1 MGRDFGWLWR
11 AYAVSTLGTY
21 VALDAFPMIAILALH
36 VSEAQVS
43 LIAAVGGAMGAL
55 LAVPLGP
62 WVEFRRKRSLMIH
75 ADLVRF
81 LVLMTVP
88 TAYAL
93 DVLTYYQLLVV
104 TVVVAAADIVFV
116 GASGAHLK
124 GLVAPDQLT
133 TANGKFESVLWVSAA
148 VGPPL
153 GGGMI
158 GLLGPVVTTVSNAVS
173 YLLSALGIRMIKAPE
188 PAPPQR
194 KHANVGLGEGWRA
207 IARDPG
213 LRRFFASNVLA
224 SALIMATGPLLA
236 FLMLR
241 ELGFT
246 ALEYGLAL
254 GISCLG
260 GIVGARMSRPL
271 ARRFGQRTILL
282 GFGVARTLWLTGLA
296 FVGPGVTGL
305 LVVIAVEITMITCI
319 GIFTPVFATYRLERA
334 PHDALAR
341 VLTAW
346 TISSRAAIA
355 VLTALW
361 GLLASV
367 TSVRIA
373 IGIAGALMLLT
384 SLLLPW
390 RRQNWES
397 TESASANDV
406 TTAAT

>member
-1 MGRDFGWLWR
+1 
-11 AYAVSTLGTY
+11 
-21 VALDAFPMIAILALH
+21 LDAFPLIAILALH

-43 LIAAVGGAMGAL
+43 LLVAVGGAMGAL
-55 LAVPLGP
+55 LALPMGP
-62 WVEFRRKRSLMIH
+62 WVEFRRKRPLMIH

-81 LVLMTVP
+81 VVLMTVP
-88 TAYAL
+88 CAYAL
-93 DVLTYYQLLVV
+93 NVLTYYQLLVV

-124 GLVAPDQLT
+124 GLVPKDQLT
-133 TANGKFESVLWVSAA
+133 TANGKFESALWISTA

-153 GGGMI
+153 GGGLI
-158 GLLGPVVTTVSNAVS
+158 GLLGPVITTVLNAVS

-188 PAPPQR
+188 PEPPQR
-194 KHANVGLGEGWRA
+194 RHTNAGLGEGWRA
-207 IARDPG
+207 IVRDPG
-213 LRRFFASNVLA
+213 LRRFFVSNILV
-224 SALIMATGPLLA
+224 SALIMACAPLLA

-260 GIVGARMSRPL
+260 GILGSRLSRPL
-271 ARRFGQRTILL
+271 AKRFGQRRILL
-282 GFGVARTLWLTGLA
+282 GFGVARTVTLTGLA
-296 FVGPGVTGL
+296 FIGTGVAGLVG
-305 LVVIAVEITMITCI
+305 VIAVEFVMITCI
-319 GIFTPVFATYRLERA
+319 GIFTPVFATYRLERS
-334 PHDALAR
+334 PDDAIAR

-355 VLTALW
+355 ILTALW
-361 GLLASV
+361 GVLAGV
-367 TSVRIA
+367 TSVRAAIA
-373 IGIAGALMLLT
+373 VAGVLMVLT

-397 TESASANDV
+397 TESASADDV